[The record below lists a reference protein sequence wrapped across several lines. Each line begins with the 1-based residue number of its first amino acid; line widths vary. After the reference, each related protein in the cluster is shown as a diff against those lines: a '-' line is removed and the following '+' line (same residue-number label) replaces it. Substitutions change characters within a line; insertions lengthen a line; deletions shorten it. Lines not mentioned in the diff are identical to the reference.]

1 MYLDRAVLAE
11 QVTAVERHL
20 DRVAKR
26 LPADP
31 SDLAPWTDASDAVV
45 LHLWQAIQI
54 VIDLALNAT
63 VRMGLGTPE
72 TFADAF
78 RTLHHAGVLPA
89 DLAGRLVKAA
99 GFRDLI
105 VHAFDDLD
113 MGVVYRAARAGPE
126 DLRAF
131 LGILAAGSTPAGDS
145 GP

>member
-1 MYLDRAVLAE
+1 MNLDRASLAE
-11 QVTAVERHL
+11 RVTAVERHS

-54 VIDLALNAT
+54 VIDLAMSAT

-89 DLAGRLVKAA
+89 GLAGRMVEAA
-99 GFRDLI
+99 GFRDVV

-113 MGVVYRAARAGPE
+113 MGMVFRAAGAGPD

-131 LGILAAGSTPAGDS
+131 LGILAARSAPAGDS